1 MAEGIV
7 VKIWNVSAN
16 SSTRS
21 GASQIQSSIAYIEN
35 PEKVGVRI
43 GDNAGMQVGNE
54 LSYVMNDMKTLD
66 GLYVGCRHI
75 SDIKNATEEMMQI
88 KEYCDTSAI
97 SKEELVKV
105 IDEIYGGK
113 NNG

>member
-43 GDNAGMQVGNE
+43 GDNTGTQVGNE

-75 SDIKNATEEMMQI
+75 LDLCQYLGHKKLNAFLPNYIRENVFQADKASSST
-88 KEYCDTSAI
+88 C
-97 SKEELVKV
+97 
-105 IDEIYGGK
+105 
-113 NNG
+113 